1 MYKFKFQKV
10 LEYRKSIEDQKKN
23 ILGLYTKSYLNAKE
37 DLDKLHHSL
46 QYSNDMMEQ
55 QVNTGVSINELR
67 SMYEE
72 QNYYR
77 EGIRNKTKVLIKA
90 EEDVKQGRF
99 ELVKAMQ
106 NKKTM
111 ERLKEIYYK
120 EYQYDEQRKFE
131 KHIEEIVSFK
141 ECGK

>member
-23 ILGLYTKSYLNAKE
+23 TLSLYNKRYLNAKE
-37 DLDKLHHSL
+37 DLDNLNHSL
-46 QYSNDMMEQ
+46 QYSNDMLEQ
-55 QVNTGVSINELR
+55 QVNSGVSINELR
-67 SMYEE
+67 SMHEE
-72 QNYYR
+72 QKYYR

-90 EEDVKQGRF
+90 EEDVKQGRC
-99 ELVKAMQ
+99 ELMKAMQ

-111 ERLKEIYYK
+111 ERLKEIYYD

-131 KHIEEIVSFK
+131 KHIEEIISFK
-141 ECGK
+141 ECDK

>member
-23 ILGLYTKSYLNAKE
+23 TLSLYNKRYLNAKE
-37 DLDKLHHSL
+37 DLDNLNHSL
-46 QYSNDMMEQ
+46 QYSNDMLEQ
-55 QVNTGVSINELR
+55 QVNSGVSINELR
-67 SMYEE
+67 SMHEE
-72 QNYYR
+72 QKYYR

-90 EEDVKQGRF
+90 EEDVKQGRY
-99 ELVKAMQ
+99 ELMKAMQ

-111 ERLKEIYYK
+111 ERLKEIYYD

-131 KHIEEIVSFK
+131 KHIEEIISFK
-141 ECGK
+141 ECDK

>member
-23 ILGLYTKSYLNAKE
+23 TLSLYNKRYLNAKE
-37 DLDKLHHSL
+37 DLDNLNHSL
-46 QYSNDMMEQ
+46 QYSNDMLEQ
-55 QVNTGVSINELR
+55 HVNSGVSINELR
-67 SMYEE
+67 SMHEE
-72 QNYYR
+72 QKYYR

-90 EEDVKQGRF
+90 EEDIKQGRY
-99 ELVKAMQ
+99 ELMKAMQ

-111 ERLKEIYYK
+111 ERLKEIYYD

-131 KHIEEIVSFK
+131 KHIEEIISFK
-141 ECGK
+141 ECDK